1 MDNTQGTVVPSPNI
15 DPSQMKPMGEQGQEA
30 PPQKQVP
37 DTTEEAKAKAEAET
51 ADVAA
56 EKPEAPVEDKSQEDK
71 EFQMPEKFQGKS
83 AEEIAKSYVDLEA
96 HNKKVEMDKAEMDK
110 FISEAYPEPESP
122 TPEQKTEPE
131 GKKPEGS
138 EKAEMTREEALKQ
151 VAEELRPML
160 REEMSKA
167 MTPAVARLEIKE
179 MVDKYGDSFKAVA
192 SKVAARKKANPSLA
206 LEDAYKLETYS
217 TVGRISE
224 IKGVQKASQ
233 TAEEKL
239 KAQVESS
246 RPSGLKPVGIEE
258 AVKDKNVPYEE
269 ITEALGPEYS
279 KFAEITKRRKK
290 QT

>member
-1 MDNTQGTVVPSPNI
+1 MDNTQTVVPSPNV
-15 DPSQMKPMGEQGQEA
+15 DPSQMKPMSEQGQEA

-37 DTTEEAKAKAEAET
+37 DTTEEAKAKA

-71 EFQMPEKFQGKS
+71 EFQMPEKFTGKS
-83 AEEIAKSYVDLEA
+83 AEEIAKSYVDLET

-110 FISEAYPEPESP
+110 FISEAYPMPESESTLEP
-122 TPEQKTEPE
+122 KTEVTE
-131 GKKPEGS
+131 KVTGEEKKP
-138 EKAEMTREEALKQ
+138 EMTREEALKQ
-151 VAEELRPML
+151 VADELRPML

-192 SKVAARKKANPSLA
+192 SKVAARKKASPSLS
-206 LEDAYKLETYS
+206 LEDAYRLETYD

-290 QT
+290 QI